1 MKRMFL
7 LFLFFVIVPS
17 LLLGVK
23 QCPVCGYRVDSD
35 VAVCPK
41 CLNKIAWPWHP
52 PATRKNRIVIRE
64 GKDAFIR
71 HPNSQNRAYKSNKNA
86 GKDLSGQIGTWGF
99 LTGLRYLVAFD
110 VMKAFATAKINPA
123 NFELKKAS
131 LRLVIADKE
140 INQQVPVRVFPL
152 TRPFAEGSG
161 RFHVRENQFNGCTWL
176 FAGTYLRWAT
186 PGGDYRASMGCSGIL
201 GYNEESVAIIDV
213 TKIYRKKFEDY
224 KKSGEWNDYG
234 IIIMRDPKVAS
245 ECSFVTIY
253 SLESRPSGDKLL
265 SPQLFL
271 E

>member
-1 MKRMFL
+1 
-7 LFLFFVIVPS
+7 
-17 LLLGVK
+17 
-23 QCPVCGYRVDSD
+23 
-35 VAVCPK
+35 
-41 CLNKIAWPWHP
+41 
-52 PATRKNRIVIRE
+52 
-64 GKDAFIR
+64 
-71 HPNSQNRAYKSNKNA
+71 
-86 GKDLSGQIGTWGF
+86 
-99 LTGLRYLVAFD
+99 
-110 VMKAFATAKINPA
+110 
-123 NFELKKAS
+123 
-131 LRLVIADKE
+131 
-140 INQQVPVRVFPL
+140 
-152 TRPFAEGSG
+152 
-161 RFHVRENQFNGCTWL
+161 VRENQFNGCTWL